1 MASTMEKFL
10 ANYYKQLHFNAMP
23 PEVRARFDEWVK
35 KGTLTDEM
43 KLWVRD
49 YMTPD
54 HKNKAL
60 PDPAD
65 INNLDK
71 DEAKK
76 LYIAFQQAFAA
87 MAADKDKFHDS
98 NPQAYNFVDEHFGD
112 SGKPFQISPAKET
125 CKKGI
130 KDIIGLIQ
138 MDPGVAQ
145 IVLGATDSDNKKLFT
160 DQQALGKFIKD
171 CEAEKF
177 NTNPAVRT
185 KIKIVANRL
194 YDFLYDFTVQ
204 GDDSRKVRDEIEKIQ
219 ESLDAV
225 MAPNAFELEPK
236 DISDDKLRDFL
247 EIYAK
252 PDGGLLQTLYYNKK
266 IRNQFAKYDRE
277 GKIIKP
283 IQEAEGDVNYQD
295 SNQAKYVDP
304 KYKDYKTPFQQ
315 LKDWATD
322 TYKDCFKKYEEL
334 RGAPLF
340 VMEESKEIFK
350 AIDKEKIKPSDG
362 LKTLLDK
369 AANVE
374 KNLNNEEVRQHFKWF
389 VETLKPIAQKM
400 PNAVEGAWK
409 NSTQMK
415 AIIEQIIL
423 KATDPKNDDTH
434 AMEKAQTA
442 MEIMNAMKYGLMTSN
457 IMDAMKQTEFSIF
470 SDGKL
475 SWNNNEAIQ
484 FVTRAF
490 DKSIKA
496 AFLGIGYAVTIAKNK
511 ISLSNSKFTDR
522 NNRNNSELAKRFRKA
537 QQNLASGKQTL
548 QDEITSKE
556 TAKNQKEA
564 EQNDALE
571 KLKNITGKTEQE
583 AVLNDARTRKE
594 REENTRKEEEDKRDN
609 AQEQINKLKSEIAS
623 LKEKMTEKEDGYN
636 KYNELQRIIN
646 DEDINELSKQTQQNN
661 ATIQGQ
667 IATLQK
673 LLAEAALEPNPAIR
687 QSRYDALN
695 QQIVRLQLD
704 IKKNQQ
710 ALQAAQVKHNLQ
722 KTQAQTDIGNFTQAY
737 TDYTTAQNTLTTKE
751 QELITENNN
760 LAAAKQNI
768 ENINNANK
776 DLFDNVNKFDN
787 AAASIKEINNTID
800 EKQNALD
807 NWDQQHVNNILKLE
821 EFWNRLQK
829 GENTAWFGRTSSAQ
843 ARFDKQKQILFGE
856 FLQKQSLAA

>member
-87 MAADKDKFHDS
+87 MAADKDKFQDS

-138 MDPGVAQ
+138 MDPVVAQ

-225 MAPNAFELEPK
+225 RAPNAFELEPK
-236 DISDDKLRDFL
+236 DISDDKLKDFL

-277 GKIIKP
+277 GKIIKHV
-283 IQEAEGDVNYQD
+283 QAAEGDVNYQD

-374 KNLNNEEVRQHFKWF
+374 KNITNEEVRQHFKWF

-442 MEIMNAMKYGLMTSN
+442 MEIMNAMKYGLLTSN

-475 SWNNNEAIQ
+475 SWNDNEAIQ
-484 FVTRAF
+484 FLTRAF

-496 AFLGIGYAVTIAKNK
+496 AFLGIGYAVTIVKNK

-537 QQNLASGKQTL
+537 QQNLANGKQTL
-548 QDEITSKE
+548 QKE
-556 TAKNQKEA
+556 LTAEKNNRTQKEA
-564 EQNDALE
+564 EQNAALAE
-571 KLKNITGKTEQE
+571 LKNITGKTEQDAILNE
-583 AVLNDARTRKE
+583 AKNRKE
-594 REENTRKEEEDKRDN
+594 NLENTRKGFENDRDK
-609 AQEQINKLKSEIAS
+609 AQKNINDIQSKIEPLKKTMAEN
-623 LKEKMTEKEDGYN
+623 EDGYN
-636 KYNELQRIIN
+636 KYEELQRIIN
-646 DEDINELSKQTQQNN
+646 DEDINELSKQTQQNE

-667 IATLQK
+667 IATLRK
-673 LLAEAALEPNPAIR
+673 LLKKAALEPDPAIR

-695 QQIVRLQLD
+695 KQIVRLRLD

-710 ALQAAQVKHNLQ
+710 TLRAAQVKHNLQ
-722 KTQAQTDIGNFTQAY
+722 KTQAQTDIGNFTQAH

-751 QELITENNN
+751 QELITKNNN

-768 ENINNANK
+768 EKINNANK
-776 DLFDNVNKFDN
+776 DLFDNVTKFDN
-787 AAASIKEINNTID
+787 AAASIKEINKTID

-807 NWDQQHVNNILKLE
+807 NWDQQHINNILKLKD
-821 EFWNRLQK
+821 FWNRLQK

-843 ARFDKQKQILFGE
+843 EKFDLQKQILFGE
-856 FLQKQSLAA
+856 FLQEQSLAA

>member
-1 MASTMEKFL
+1 MANTMEKFL

-87 MAADKDKFHDS
+87 MAADKDKFQDS

-138 MDPGVAQ
+138 MDPVVAQ
-145 IVLGATDSDNKKLFT
+145 IVLRATDSDNKKLFT
-160 DQQALGKFIKD
+160 DPQALGKFIKD

-204 GDDSRKVRDEIEKIQ
+204 GDDSRKVRDEIENIQ

-225 MAPNAFELEPK
+225 RAPNAFELEPN
-236 DISDDKLRDFL
+236 DISDDKLKDFL

-266 IRNQFAKYDRE
+266 IRDQFAKYDRE
-277 GKIIKP
+277 GKIIKH
-283 IQEAEGDVNYQD
+283 IQAAEGDVNYQD

-315 LKDWATD
+315 LKDWAKD
-322 TYKDCFKKYEEL
+322 TYEDCFKKYEEL

-350 AIDKEKIKPSDG
+350 VIDKEKIKPSDG

-374 KNLNNEEVRQHFKWF
+374 KNINNEEVRQHFKWF
-389 VETLKPIAQKM
+389 VETLTPIAKKM

-434 AMEKAQTA
+434 AMEKAMTA

-470 SDGKL
+470 SDDKL

-496 AFLGIGYAVTIAKNK
+496 AFLGIGYAVTIVKNK
-511 ISLSNSKFTDR
+511 ISLSNSEFTNR

-537 QQNLASGKQTL
+537 QQNLIDGKKTL
-548 QDEITSKE
+548 QDEITSQE

-571 KLKNITGKTEQE
+571 KLKTITGKTEQDAILNE
-583 AVLNDARTRKE
+583 AKKRKKDIEDE
-594 REENTRKEEEDKRDN
+594 RKKHEKKRDE
-609 AQEQINKLKSEIAS
+609 AQEQINKLQSTIDP
-623 LKEKMTEKEDGYN
+623 LKKTMAENEDGYN
-636 KYNELQRIIN
+636 KYNELQRII
-646 DEDINELSKQTQQNN
+646 DGKDVEELREQTNKNN
-661 ATIQGQ
+661 AKILEQ
-667 IATLQK
+667 IAELQQI
-673 LLAEAALEPNPAIR
+673 LTEDEPDPELKK
-687 QSRYDALN
+687 SRNDAVN
-695 QQIVRLQLD
+695 QQIVQLRLD
-704 IKKNQQ
+704 ITKNKQTLQ
-710 ALQAAQVKHNLQ
+710 DAEDTQDGRITKAKEAQEQFENAYNAYKGAEEKLEPTEEALK
-722 KTQAQTDIGNFTQAY
+722 
-737 TDYTTAQNTLTTKE
+737 
-751 QELITENNN
+751 TENKK
-760 LAAAKQNI
+760 LEAAKREI
-768 ENINNANK
+768 EKNNNKNK
-776 DLFDNVNKFDN
+776 DLFDNVNKFET
-787 AAASIKEINNTID
+787 AATSIQEINKTID

-807 NWDQQHVNNILKLE
+807 NWDQQHINNILKLE

-843 ARFDKQKQILFGE
+843 ARFDKQKQILFRE

>member
-1 MASTMEKFL
+1 MANTMEKFL

-87 MAADKDKFHDS
+87 MAADKDKFQDS

-145 IVLGATDSDNKKLFT
+145 IVLRATDSDNKKLFA
-160 DQQALGKFIKD
+160 DRQALDKFIKD

-204 GDDSRKVRDEIEKIQ
+204 GDDSRKVRDEIENIQ

-225 MAPNAFELEPK
+225 RAPNAFELEPN
-236 DISDDKLRDFL
+236 DISDDKLKDFL

-266 IRNQFAKYDRE
+266 IRDQFAKYDRE
-277 GKIIKP
+277 GKIIKH
-283 IQEAEGDVNYQD
+283 IQAAEGDVNYQD

-315 LKDWATD
+315 LKDWAKD
-322 TYKDCFKKYEEL
+322 TYEDCFKKYEEL

-350 AIDKEKIKPSDG
+350 VIDKEKIKPSDG

-374 KNLNNEEVRQHFKWF
+374 KNINNEEVRQHFKWF
-389 VETLKPIAQKM
+389 VETLTPIAKKM

-423 KATDPKNDDTH
+423 KATDPKNDDKH

-470 SDGKL
+470 SDDKL

-496 AFLGIGYAVTIAKNK
+496 AFLGIGYAVTIVKNK
-511 ISLSNSKFTDR
+511 ISLSNSEFTNR

-537 QQNLASGKQTL
+537 QQNLANGKQTL

-556 TAKNQKEA
+556 NAKNQKKA
-564 EQNDALE
+564 EQNDALD
-571 KLKNITGKTEQE
+571 KLKHITGKTEQE
-583 AVLNDARTRKE
+583 AVLNEAKKQKKDSENERKKHE
-594 REENTRKEEEDKRDN
+594 KKRDE
-609 AQEQINKLKSEIAS
+609 AQEQINKLQSTIEP
-623 LKEKMTEKEDGYN
+623 LKKTMAENEDGYN
-636 KYNELQRIIN
+636 KYNELQRII
-646 DEDINELSKQTQQNN
+646 DGKDVEELGEQTDKNN
-661 ATIQGQ
+661 AKILEQ
-667 IATLQK
+667 IAELQQI
-673 LLAEAALEPNPAIR
+673 LTEDEPDPELKK
-687 QSRYDALN
+687 SRNDAVN
-695 QQIVRLQLD
+695 QQIVQLRLD
-704 IKKNQQ
+704 ITKNKQTLQ
-710 ALQAAQVKHNLQ
+710 DAVDNRAGRQKEAKEAQEKFKNAYNAYKGAEEKLEPTEEALK
-722 KTQAQTDIGNFTQAY
+722 
-737 TDYTTAQNTLTTKE
+737 
-751 QELITENNN
+751 TENQK
-760 LAAAKQNI
+760 LEAAKREI
-768 ENINNANK
+768 EKINNKNK
-776 DLFDNVNKFDN
+776 DLFDNVNKFET
-787 AAASIKEINNTID
+787 AATSIQEINKTID

-807 NWDQQHVNNILKLE
+807 NWDQQHINNILKLE

-843 ARFDKQKQILFGE
+843 ARFDKQKQILFRE

>member
-1 MASTMEKFL
+1 MANTMEKFL

-87 MAADKDKFHDS
+87 MAADKDKFKDS
-98 NPQAYNFVDEHFGD
+98 NPQAYKFVVEHFGD
-112 SGKPFQISPAKET
+112 AGKPFQISPAKET

-160 DQQALGKFIKD
+160 DRQALDKFVKD

-194 YDFLYDFTVQ
+194 YDFLYDFTVE
-204 GDDSRKVRDEIEKIQ
+204 GDGSRKARDEIEKIK

-225 MAPNAFELEPK
+225 RAQNAFELEPN

-266 IRNQFAKYDRE
+266 IRDQFAKYDRE
-277 GKIIKP
+277 GKIIKH
-283 IQEAEGDVNYQD
+283 IQAAEGDVNYQD

-304 KYKDYKTPFQQ
+304 KYKDSKTPFQQ
-315 LKDWATD
+315 LKDWAKD
-322 TYKDCFKKYEEL
+322 TYEDCFKKYEEL

-350 AIDKEKIKPSDG
+350 AIDKAEIKPSDG

-389 VETLKPIAQKM
+389 VETLEPIAQKM

-423 KATDPKNDDTH
+423 KATDPKNDDKH

-496 AFLGIGYAVTIAKNK
+496 AFLGIGYAVTIVKNK
-511 ISLSNSKFTDR
+511 ISLSNSEFTSR

-537 QQNLASGKQTL
+537 QQNLIDGKKTL
-548 QDEITSKE
+548 QKE
-556 TAKNQKEA
+556 LTAEKNNRTQKEA
-564 EQNDALE
+564 EQVAALE
-571 KLKNITGKTEQE
+571 ELKNITGKTEQE
-583 AVLNDARTRKE
+583 DILNDAKTKKEQIEQKRKA
-594 REENTRKEEEDKRDN
+594 EEDKRDK
-609 AQEQINKLKSEIAS
+609 AQQEINKLKSDIES
-623 LKEKMTEKEDGYN
+623 LKKKMAENEDGYN
-636 KYNELQRIIN
+636 KYNELQRII
-646 DEDINELSKQTQQNN
+646 DGKDIEELREQTNKNN
-661 ATIQGQ
+661 ATIQKQ
-667 IATLQK
+667 INELEKILSETV
-673 LLAEAALEPNPAIR
+673 LEPDPER
-687 QSRYDALN
+687 RKSRYDAVN
-695 QQIVRLQLD
+695 QQIVQLRLD
-704 IKKNQQ
+704 ITKNKQTLQDAINNKDDRQKEATEAQKQFEQ
-710 ALQAAQVKHNLQ
+710 AHKNYEDAKNDV
-722 KTQAQTDIGNFTQAY
+722 
-737 TDYTTAQNTLTTKE
+737 E
-751 QELITENNN
+751 PQELALKTENNK
-760 LAAAKQNI
+760 LEAAKREI
-768 ENINNANK
+768 EKINNENK
-776 DLFDNVNKFDN
+776 DLFDNVNKFDI
-787 AAASIKEINNTID
+787 ATASIKEINKTID

-807 NWDQQHVNNILKLE
+807 NWDQQHINNILKLE
-821 EFWNRLQK
+821 EFWNRLQN
-829 GENTAWFGRTSSAQ
+829 GENKAWFGRTSSAQ
-843 ARFDKQKQILFGE
+843 ARFDQQKRILFRE